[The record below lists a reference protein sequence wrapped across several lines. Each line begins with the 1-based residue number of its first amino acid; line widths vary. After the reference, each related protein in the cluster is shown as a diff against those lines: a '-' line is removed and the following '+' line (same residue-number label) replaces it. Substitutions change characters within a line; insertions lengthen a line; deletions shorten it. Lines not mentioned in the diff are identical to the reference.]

1 MIRMVQLVSQSL
13 QGVMRSRLRSLL
25 TTLGIAISSGA
36 LVSMVAFAVGLQA
49 QFELPIQKLGLLN
62 DIEVRPGDKGA
73 VLDDL
78 AVEKIRKVRGVSYV
92 YPDFRLSQLN
102 VVHGKHN
109 RSSMALGLP
118 REASLIQ
125 VFDEMIVAGEYFSL
139 GTEPQALVSDRSL
152 RDLGF
157 DSPQAAIG
165 QTLQIE
171 VSGLDAKQPNQFE
184 LRKHQT
190 SVRVVGVYRA
200 PGIMEEFGH
209 GALLLPADV
218 MRDMPGLD
226 FERTL
231 RRLRSDKEPLKG
243 YSRVTVR
250 ADSPQTAFRL
260 EKKIAAMGYEARAVA
275 GRIKEARRAFL
286 FMEVLLSAVG
296 TVGLVVAGLG
306 IMNTL
311 LMSVMERYQ
320 EIGIYKAIGASDS
333 DVGILFL
340 TEAAVLGLIGG
351 LSGLALAR
359 VVCWGLQWAI
369 GIYASRE
376 GIEEFGDV
384 FRFPLWLL
392 AGAVAYA
399 VLISLLSGVYPATR
413 AARID
418 PIRALRGR

>member
-1 MIRMVQLVSQSL
+1 MIRLVQLISQSL

-25 TTLGIAISSGA
+25 TMLGIAISSGA

-62 DIEVRPGDKGA
+62 DIEVRPGNKGVA
-73 VLDDL
+73 LDDR
-78 AVEKIRKVRGVSYV
+78 AVEKIQKIRGVSYV

-102 VVHGKHN
+102 VIHGKRS
-109 RSSMALGLP
+109 RSSMAIGLP
-118 REASLIQ
+118 REASLVQ

-139 GTEPQALVSDRSL
+139 GTEPQAMVSDRSL

-184 LRKHQT
+184 LRKQQT

-218 MRDMPGLD
+218 MRDMPGVD
-226 FERTL
+226 FERAL
-231 RRLRSDKEPLKG
+231 RRLRSDKEPMKG

-250 ADSPQTAFRL
+250 TDSPQTAFRV
-260 EKKIAAMGYEARAVA
+260 EKQIAAMGFGARAVA

-286 FMEVLLSAVG
+286 FLEVLLSAVG

-320 EIGIYKAIGASDS
+320 EIGIYKAIGASDG

-340 TEAAVLGLIGG
+340 TEAAVLGLLGG
-351 LSGLALAR
+351 FSGLVLAR

-384 FRFPLWLL
+384 FRFPFWLL

-413 AARID
+413 AARVD
-418 PIRALRGR
+418 PIRALRGQ